1 MERSDLDEFVR
12 GTQFIHALQV
22 FIKEGKQKMKSGSK
36 LFSRLVSS
44 HATGTFINK
53 ALLIA
58 LCIGLAAGCSKST
71 GSNAGG
77 PSSTGSASAALTI
90 DSIPFDEMNG
100 MDEFNASDIVPL
112 ADSRFLICDNN
123 TNDALFELNLTPD
136 GQQKGPLIRRP
147 LQGLAP
153 GAVDDLE
160 GMAFAE
166 ENGRRY
172 VFVTSS
178 LYVKKAKKDVL
189 DVPPSGVLRV
199 TVNPDDTL
207 RAENMPGFRDWLIS
221 AYPQLSASAQTKPD
235 DGGLNIEGFTWD
247 KRRHAFLFGVRTPVP
262 DGKPL
267 ILPVKV
273 KDLAGA
279 WTTGNLEAQPPIQLT
294 MEDTPDEQ
302 GIRGLSNE
310 QDRDAFLV
318 ITGKSISD
326 SKAPFALY
334 EWSGNADGA
343 MRRFNVRFAKKM
355 KPEGIAWGT
364 IGGKSALG
372 IVDDGGGFQ
381 VVWAD
386 RQLPFV
392 GAS

>member
-1 MERSDLDEFVR
+1 
-12 GTQFIHALQV
+12 
-22 FIKEGKQKMKSGSK
+22 MKSGSK
-36 LFSRLVSS
+36 LFSLPVSS
-44 HATGTFINK
+44 HSPGTFISK

-71 GSNAGG
+71 E
-77 PSSTGSASAALTI
+77 PAALTI

-100 MDEFNASDIVPL
+100 KDEFNASDVVPL

-136 GQQKGPLIRRP
+136 GQKKGPLIRRP

-160 GMAFAE
+160 GMAFVE

-178 LYVKKAKKDVL
+178 LFVKKAKKDLL

-221 AYPQLSASAQTKPD
+221 AYQQLSASAEAKPD

-273 KDLAGA
+273 KDLGGA
-279 WTTGNLEAQPPIQLT
+279 WTTGNLEAQTAIQLSVEAT
-294 MEDTPDEQ
+294 LDEQ

-310 QDRDAFLV
+310 QGRDAFLV

-343 MRRFNVRFAKKM
+343 MQRFNVRFAKKM
-355 KPEGIAWGT
+355 KPEGIARGT
-364 IGGKSALG
+364 IGGKSAFV
-372 IVDDGGGFQ
+372 IVDDSGGYQ

>member
-1 MERSDLDEFVR
+1 MGICSNLFNRAIS
-12 GTQFIHALQV
+12 GQASCGFI
-22 FIKEGKQKMKSGSK
+22 I
-36 LFSRLVSS
+36 R
-44 HATGTFINK
+44 
-53 ALLIA
+53 ALLVT
-58 LCIGLAAGCSKST
+58 LCVAWAAGCSKST
-71 GSNAGG
+71 GS
-77 PSSTGSASAALTI
+77 AALTV
-90 DSIPFDEMNG
+90 DSIPFGEVKGKDEY
-100 MDEFNASDIVPL
+100 NASGIVPL
-112 ADSRFLICDNN
+112 ADARFLICDNN
-123 TNDALFELNLTPD
+123 TNDALFELDLTPD
-136 GQQKGPLIRRP
+136 GQKKGPLIRRP

-153 GAVDDLE
+153 GSIDDLE
-160 GMAFAE
+160 DMTLVE

-189 DVPPSGVLRV
+189 DVPPSGILRV
-199 TVNPDDTL
+199 AINPDDTL
-207 RAENMPGFRDWLIS
+207 SAENMPGFREWLIG
-221 AYPQLSASAQTKPD
+221 AYPQLVAAAQTKPD

-247 KRRHAFLFGVRTPVP
+247 KRRHAFLFGVRTPVSG
-262 DGKPL
+262 GKPL
-267 ILPVKV
+267 ILPVRV

-279 WTTGNLEAQPPIQLT
+279 WTTGNLEAQPPIQLSVEAT
-294 MEDTPDEQ
+294 LDEQ

-343 MRRFNVRFAKKM
+343 MRRFDVGFAKKM
-355 KPEGIAWGT
+355 KPEGIARGT
-364 IGGKSALG
+364 IGGKSALV
-372 IVDDGGGFQ
+372 IVDDNGGFQ

>member
-1 MERSDLDEFVR
+1 M
-12 GTQFIHALQV
+12 
-22 FIKEGKQKMKSGSK
+22 
-36 LFSRLVSS
+36 
-44 HATGTFINK
+44 
-53 ALLIA
+53 
-58 LCIGLAAGCSKST
+58 SKST
-71 GSNAGG
+71 G
-77 PSSTGSASAALTI
+77 PSSAALTI
-90 DSIPFDEMNG
+90 DSIPFGEMNG
-100 MDEFNASDIVPL
+100 KDEFNASDVVPL

-136 GQQKGPLIRRP
+136 GQMPLIRRP
-147 LQGLAP
+147 LQARAP
-153 GAVDDLE
+153 VDDLE
-160 GMAFAE
+160 GMAFVE

-199 TVNPDDTL
+199 TINPDDTL
-207 RAENMPGFRDWLIS
+207 SAENMPGFREWLIS
-221 AYPQLSASAQTKPD
+221 AFPQIAASAQTKPD

-247 KRRHAFLFGVRTPVP
+247 KRRHAFLFGVRTPVS

-267 ILPVKV
+267 VLPVKV

-279 WTTGNLEAQPPIQLT
+279 WTTGNLEAQPPIQLSVEAT
-294 MEDTPDEQ
+294 LDEQ

-310 QDRDAFLV
+310 QDRETFLV

-334 EWSGNADGA
+334 EWSGNGGA
-343 MRRFNVRFAKKM
+343 MRRFNVGFAKKM
-355 KPEGIAWGT
+355 KPEGIARGT
-364 IGGKSALG
+364 IGGKSALV
-372 IVDDGGGFQ
+372 IVDDNGGFQ

-386 RQLPFV
+386 QQLPFV
-392 GAS
+392 GSS

>member
-1 MERSDLDEFVR
+1 
-12 GTQFIHALQV
+12 
-22 FIKEGKQKMKSGSK
+22 MKSRSK
-36 LFSRLVSS
+36 LFRRPESS
-44 HATGTFINK
+44 HTPGTFINR
-53 ALLIA
+53 ALLVA
-58 LCIGLAAGCSKST
+58 LCVGWAVGCSKST
-71 GSNAGG
+71 GSNMGDTN
-77 PSSTGSASAALTI
+77 STRTASATLTI

-100 MDEFNASDIVPL
+100 KDEFNASDVVPL

-136 GQQKGPLIRRP
+136 GQQNGPLIRRP

-160 GMAFAE
+160 GMAFVE

-178 LYVKKAKKDVL
+178 MYVKKAKKDIL

-199 TVNPDDTL
+199 TIEPDDTL

-221 AYPQLSASAQTKPD
+221 AYPQLAASAQTKPD
-235 DGGLNIEGFTWD
+235 DGGLNIEGLTWD

-273 KDLAGA
+273 KDLAGPWA
-279 WTTGNLEAQPPIQLT
+279 TGNLEALPPVQLSV
-294 MEDTPDEQ
+294 DASLGEQ
-302 GIRGLSNE
+302 GIRGFFNE
-310 QDRDAFLV
+310 TDRDSFLI
-318 ITGKSISD
+318 ITGKSS
-326 SKAPFALY
+326 SYSETPCARY
-334 EWSGNADGA
+334 EWNGEEGNAA
-343 MRRFNVRFAKKM
+343 RRVDVAFVKKM
-355 KPEGIAWGT
+355 KPEGITHGS
-364 IGGKSALG
+364 IGGKKALI
-372 IVDDGGGFQ
+372 IVDDNGGFQ

-386 RQLPFV
+386 QQLPF
-392 GAS
+392 AAAP

>member
-1 MERSDLDEFVR
+1 
-12 GTQFIHALQV
+12 
-22 FIKEGKQKMKSGSK
+22 MKLRSK
-36 LFSRLVSS
+36 LFSRPVSS
-44 HATGTFINK
+44 HASGAFITK

-71 GSNAGG
+71 E
-77 PSSTGSASAALTI
+77 PAALTI
-90 DSIPFDEMNG
+90 DSIPFGEMNG
-100 MDEFNASDIVPL
+100 KDEFNASDIVPL

-136 GQQKGPLIRRP
+136 GRKNGPLIRRP

-160 GMAFAE
+160 GMTSVE

-207 RAENMPGFRDWLIS
+207 SAENMPGFREWLIS
-221 AYPQLSASAQTKPD
+221 AFPQIAASAQIKPD

-267 ILPVKV
+267 VLPVKV

-294 MEDTPDEQ
+294 VGSTLDEE
-302 GIRGLSNE
+302 GIRGLSGD
-310 QDRDAFLV
+310 QDREAFLV

-334 EWSGNADGA
+334 EWNGNVDGA
-343 MRRFNVRFAKKM
+343 MRRFNVGFARKM
-355 KPEGIAWGT
+355 KPEGIARGT
-364 IGGKSALG
+364 IGGKSALVV
-372 IVDDGGGFQ
+372 VDDNGGFQ

-386 RQLPFV
+386 RQLSFV
-392 GAS
+392 ESS

>member
-1 MERSDLDEFVR
+1 
-12 GTQFIHALQV
+12 
-22 FIKEGKQKMKSGSK
+22 MKSRSK
-36 LFSRLVSS
+36 LFSRPVSS
-44 HATGTFINK
+44 HAPGTFITK

-58 LCIGLAAGCSKST
+58 LCVGWAVGCSKST
-71 GSNAGG
+71 GSNVGG
-77 PSSTGSASAALTI
+77 PSSTGAALTI
-90 DSIPFDEMNG
+90 DSTPFDEMNG
-100 MDEFNASDIVPL
+100 KDEFNASDIVPL

-123 TNDALFELNLTPD
+123 TNDALFELTLTPD
-136 GQQKGPLIRRP
+136 GQKKGPLIRRP

-160 GMAFAE
+160 GMTLVE

-178 LYVKKAKKDVL
+178 MYVKKAKKDVL

-199 TVNPDDTL
+199 TVNPDGAL
-207 RAENMPGFRDWLIS
+207 SAENMPGFRDWLIS
-221 AYPQLSASAQTKPD
+221 AYPQLAESAQTKPD

-247 KRRHAFLFGVRTPVP
+247 KRRHAFLLGVRTPVS

-267 ILPVKV
+267 VLPVKV

-279 WTTGNLEAQPPIQLT
+279 WTTGNLEAQPPIQLSVEAT
-294 MEDTPDEQ
+294 IDEQ
-302 GIRGLSNE
+302 GIRGIFNE
-310 QDRDAFLV
+310 QDRDTFLV

-334 EWSGNADGA
+334 EWSGNSDGV
-343 MRRFNVRFAKKM
+343 MRRFNVGFAKKM
-355 KPEGIAWGT
+355 KPEGIARGT
-364 IGGKSALG
+364 IGGKSALV
-372 IVDDGGGFQ
+372 IVDDNGGFQ
-381 VVWAD
+381 VVWSD

>member
-1 MERSDLDEFVR
+1 
-12 GTQFIHALQV
+12 
-22 FIKEGKQKMKSGSK
+22 
-36 LFSRLVSS
+36 
-44 HATGTFINK
+44 
-53 ALLIA
+53 
-58 LCIGLAAGCSKST
+58 
-71 GSNAGG
+71 
-77 PSSTGSASAALTI
+77 
-90 DSIPFDEMNG
+90 
-100 MDEFNASDIVPL
+100 
-112 ADSRFLICDNN
+112 
-123 TNDALFELNLTPD
+123 
-136 GQQKGPLIRRP
+136 

-160 GMAFAE
+160 GMTFVE

-207 RAENMPGFRDWLIS
+207 SAENMPGFREWLIS
-221 AYPQLSASAQTKPD
+221 AFPQLAASAQTKPD

-247 KRRHAFLFGVRTPVP
+247 KRRHAFLFGVRTPVSG
-262 DGKPL
+262 GKPL
-267 ILPVKV
+267 ILPVRV

-279 WTTGNLEAQPPIQLT
+279 WTTGNLEAQPPIQLSVEAT
-294 MEDTPDEQ
+294 LDEQ
-302 GIRGLSNE
+302 GIRGLYNE
-310 QDRDAFLV
+310 KDRDAFLV

-343 MRRFNVRFAKKM
+343 MRRFNVGFAKKM
-355 KPEGIAWGT
+355 KPEGIARGT
-364 IGGKSALG
+364 IGGKSALV
-372 IVDDGGGFQ
+372 IVDDNGGFQ